1 MNLTTSERWAK
12 VRHHLM
18 QYADKLEHD
27 AGMSGAYNDG
37 GAHVL
42 RDKVKAFEAG
52 LQGRIPVEW
61 ECLAFAQ
68 EFRRPLELPLEGLL
82 VAPMMD
88 PEFAEYERLKAKFE
102 RRSG

>member
-1 MNLTTSERWAK
+1 MSLTTSERWAK

-18 QYADKLEHD
+18 QYADRLAHD

-37 GAHVL
+37 GASVL

-52 LQGRIPVEW
+52 LQGQIPAEW
-61 ECLAFAQ
+61 E
-68 EFRRPLELPLEGLL
+68 RI

-88 PEFAEYERLKAKFE
+88 PEFAEYQRLRAKFE
-102 RRSG
+102 RRQG